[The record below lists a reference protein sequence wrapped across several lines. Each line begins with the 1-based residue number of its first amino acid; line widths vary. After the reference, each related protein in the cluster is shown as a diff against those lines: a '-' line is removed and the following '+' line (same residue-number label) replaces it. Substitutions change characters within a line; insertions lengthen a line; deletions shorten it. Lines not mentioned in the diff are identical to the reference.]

1 MTNKVFITGGAQRI
15 GKALVKHFHSIG
27 WDVLFQYRSSK
38 SEAENIRESLNN
50 LRPGSCEIIE
60 CDFDD
65 KKSCENF
72 YKQLEQRISGLK
84 GLINNASTF
93 YPKKL
98 SDTSHDDWVKLT
110 SSNLYQ
116 PIFISKACANEL
128 KKNKGSIVNIADIH
142 AEQGLKDYSV
152 YTAAKAGLINFSKSL
167 GKELA
172 PDVLVNSVSPGAI
185 LWDVNEPSDE
195 KKDEILGSIPM
206 KRIGNEKDIVS
217 IINYLLTENTYMTG
231 RNINID
237 GGKSLG

>member
-1 MTNKVFITGGAQRI
+1 MTSKVFITGGAQRI
-15 GKALVKHFHSIG
+15 GKALVEHFHSIG

-72 YKQLEQRISGLK
+72 YKQLEQKIDGLK

-93 YPKKL
+93 YPIKL
-98 SDTSHDDWVKLT
+98 SDTSHDDWIKLT

-116 PIFISKACANEL
+116 PIFISKVCANEL

-142 AEQGLKDYSV
+142 AEQGLRDYSV

-195 KKDEILGSIPM
+195 KKDEILASIPM

>member
-1 MTNKVFITGGAQRI
+1 MTSKVFITGGAQRI

-50 LRPGSCEIIE
+50 LRSGSCEIIE

>member
-1 MTNKVFITGGAQRI
+1 MTSKVFITGGAQRI
-15 GKALVKHFHSIG
+15 GKALVEHFHSIG

-116 PIFISKACANEL
+116 PIFISKVCANEL

-142 AEQGLKDYSV
+142 AEQGLRDYSV

-172 PDVLVNSVSPGAI
+172 PEVLVNSVSPGAI

-195 KKDEILGSIPM
+195 KKGEILASIPM

>member
-1 MTNKVFITGGAQRI
+1 MKNKIFITGGAQRI
-15 GKALVKHFHSIG
+15 GKALVEHFHLMG

-38 SEAENIRESLNN
+38 LKAEQIKSTLNSIRPN
-50 LRPGSCEIIE
+50 SCQVIE

-65 KKSCENF
+65 KDSCNTFHEKLAN
-72 YKQLEQRISGLK
+72 EIIGLTA
-84 GLINNASTF
+84 LINNASTF

-98 SDTSHDDWVKLT
+98 SETSHDDWVKLT

-116 PIFISKACANEL
+116 PIFISKICSNEL
-128 KKNKGSIVNIADIH
+128 IKNKGSIVNIADIH

-167 GKELA
+167 AKELA

-185 LWDVNEPSDE
+185 LWDVNEPSEE
-195 KKDEILGSIPM
+195 KKKDILASIPM

-217 IINYLLTENTYMTG
+217 IIDYLVTKNTYMTG

>member
-1 MTNKVFITGGAQRI
+1 MTSKVFVTGGAQRI
-15 GKALVKHFHSIG
+15 GKALVEHFHSIG

-50 LRPGSCEIIE
+50 IRPSSCEIIE

-72 YKQLEQRISGLK
+72 YKQLEQRIDGLK

-93 YPKKL
+93 YPRKL

-116 PIFISKACANEL
+116 PIFISKVCANEL

-142 AEQGLKDYSV
+142 AEQGLRDYSV

-195 KKDEILGSIPM
+195 KKGEILASIPM

>member
-1 MTNKVFITGGAQRI
+1 MTSKVFVTGGAQRI
-15 GKALVKHFHSIG
+15 GKALVEHFHSIG

-50 LRPGSCEIIE
+50 IRPGSCEIIE

-72 YKQLEQRISGLK
+72 YKQLEQKINGLK

-93 YPKKL
+93 YPRKL
-98 SDTSHDDWVKLT
+98 SDTSHDDWIKLT

-116 PIFISKACANEL
+116 PIFISKVCANEL

-142 AEQGLKDYSV
+142 AEQGLRDYSV

-195 KKDEILGSIPM
+195 KKDEILASIPM
-206 KRIGNEKDIVS
+206 KRIGDEKDIVS

>member
-1 MTNKVFITGGAQRI
+1 MTSKVFVTGGAQRI
-15 GKALVKHFHSIG
+15 GKALVEHFHSIG

-50 LRPGSCEIIE
+50 IRPGSCEIIE

-72 YKQLEQRISGLK
+72 YKQLEQKIDGLK

-93 YPKKL
+93 YPRKL

-116 PIFISKACANEL
+116 PIFISKVCANEL

-142 AEQGLKDYSV
+142 AEQGLRDYSV

-195 KKDEILGSIPM
+195 KKDEILASIPM
-206 KRIGNEKDIVS
+206 KRIGDEKDIVS

>member
-1 MTNKVFITGGAQRI
+1 MTSKVFITGGAQRI
-15 GKALVKHFHSIG
+15 GKALVEHFHSIG

-72 YKQLEQRISGLK
+72 YEELEQRISGLK

-116 PIFISKACANEL
+116 PIFISKVCANEL
-128 KKNKGSIVNIADIH
+128 KKNKGSIVNFADIH
-142 AEQGLKDYSV
+142 AEQGLRDYSV

-172 PDVLVNSVSPGAI
+172 PEVLVNSVSPGAI

-195 KKDEILGSIPM
+195 KKGEILASIPM

>member
-38 SEAENIRESLNN
+38 SEAEKIRESLNN
-50 LRPGSCEIIE
+50 LRSGSCEIIE